1 MNDFMKIVKSHE
13 DLVVLYEVIVKQ
25 LKTKQK
31 INELALLVY
40 CFISWYIGIQLRDE
54 LHKIMTT
61 IFQKCKVY

>member
-13 DLVVLYEVIVKQ
+13 DLVVLYEVVVKQ

>member
-13 DLVVLYEVIVKQ
+13 DLVVLYEVVVKQ

-54 LHKIMTT
+54 LHKVMTT

>member
-13 DLVVLYEVIVKQ
+13 DLVILYEVVVKQ

-54 LHKIMTT
+54 LQYFKNV
-61 IFQKCKVY
+61 KCTNPL

>member
-13 DLVVLYEVIVKQ
+13 DLVVLYEVVVKQ

-61 IFQKCKVY
+61 IFQK